1 MSAIFGETLTFTQDD
16 GGAVRLVVYGDDL
29 YSRYETIDGYTAV
42 YDSAAGGYCFAQLKA
57 GEFSSSGIRVEDRP
71 PEGLERHLHED
82 IETRNRLVL
91 DRHEAMLPVDAGR
104 GEREKLLTFGSSGG
118 LLPGRRLDSG
128 AVRGLTILVTFPD
141 SGTAV
146 TRDDVDALLNGASY
160 RENGN
165 SCSVNEYF
173 KTMSTNRLDFSNEV
187 VGPFRLSKPRLFYAN
202 TEGKLVPEALNL
214 AQSNGVDFSRF
225 DSLGQGIVD
234 AVCIM
239 YAGQTEYRG
248 DLWPHNWVHR
258 ATFDGVQTELYTVT
272 SMGRTTADLSI
283 GTFCHESGH
292 LLCRWPDL
300 YDYGLIEREGDDFK
314 SAGVGYFCVMGAGNH
329 LDRGRTPAPV
339 SMYLRH
345 LVGWTGDVVDLS
357 VGGEFSA
364 RHGDYD
370 TALKFPTS
378 MDNEYFLLENRY
390 RDGFDTYLP
399 ASGLAVYHC
408 DTRGSNEFQQGTREQ
423 HYQCALLQ
431 ADGHLDLEQ
440 NLNQG
445 DGGDLYGGVAGTAL
459 SHTSQPTS
467 RKWDGS
473 ESGLTVSGISDPGP
487 VIRFTVGTAAGPG
500 PAQVLTGESAPAAF
514 IPDNRPA
521 GVTDAITL
529 SGAGTV
535 QSLELSLDITHTYVG
550 DLRVVLLSPTGRRA
564 ILHNRTGGRADDL
577 HLRLSSGPGSALV
590 ALVGQPVTGEWTL
603 RVTDNARVDTGTLDR
618 WSLTVTTTS
627 S

>member
-16 GGAVRLVVYGDDL
+16 GGAVRLVVFGDDL
-29 YSRYETIDGYTAV
+29 YSRYETVDGYTAI
-42 YDSAAGGYCFAQLKA
+42 YDASAGGYCYAEAKA
-57 GEFSSSGIRVEDRP
+57 GRFTSTGRRVEDP
-71 PEGLERHLHED
+71 APEGLSRHLHED
-82 IETRNRLVL
+82 LQTRNRTVL
-91 DRHEAMLPVDAGR
+91 DRHEAMLPMEASAR
-104 GEREKLLTFGSSGG
+104 EREAMLTFGSSGG

-141 SGTAV
+141 LGTTV
-146 TRDDVDALLNGASY
+146 TRQDVDALLNGAAY

-165 SCSVNEYF
+165 ACSVNEYF
-173 KTMSTNRLDFSNEV
+173 RTMSTNRLDFTNEV
-187 VGPFRLSKPRLFYAN
+187 VGPFRLSRPRLAYAN
-202 TEGKLVPEALNL
+202 TEGLLVPEALKL
-214 AQSNGVDFSRF
+214 ANDNGVDFSRY

-234 AVCIM
+234 SVCIM

-258 ATFDGVQTELYTVT
+258 ATFDGVRTELYTVT

-300 YDYGLIEREGDDFK
+300 YDYGLIQREGDDFK
-314 SAGVGYFCVMGAGNH
+314 SAGIGTFCVMGGGNH

-345 LVGWTGDVVDLS
+345 LVGWCGETVDLS
-357 VGGEFSA
+357 VGGEFTA
-364 RHGDYD
+364 RHADYD
-370 TALKFPTS
+370 TALQYPTLHET
-378 MDNEYFLLENRY
+378 EYFLIENRF
-390 RDGFDTYLP
+390 RDGFDEHLP

-440 NLNQG
+440 NVNQG
-445 DGGDLYGGVAGTAL
+445 DGGDLYAGVAGTAL
-459 SHTSQPTS
+459 SHSS
-467 RKWDGS
+467 RPASLKWDGS
-473 ESGLTVSGISDPGP
+473 ESGLTLSGISDPGP
-487 VIRFTVGTAAGPG
+487 VIRFIVGEASGPDG
-500 PAQVLTGESAPAAF
+500 EVLSGESAPAAG

-521 GVTDAITL
+521 GVTDSITL
-529 SGAGTV
+529 AGTGTV
-535 QSLELSLDITHTYVG
+535 QEIELTVDITHTYVG

-564 ILHNRTGGRADDL
+564 VLHNRTGGRADDL
-577 HLRLSSGPGSALV
+577 HLRLASGPGSALV
-590 ALVGQPVTGEWTL
+590 PMIGQPVTGDWSL
-603 RVTDNARVDTGTLDR
+603 RVTDNARVDTGTLDH
-618 WSLTVTTTS
+618 WSLRVATTPT
-627 S
+627 